1 MSIRN
6 ALRNV
11 ACCGFLLTI
20 TPPACVTAK
29 MGNNHSDPVMRG
41 VNPSDMEGLSLTEIS
56 RNPKLYTL
64 FKQGHV
70 KRLSFVS
77 NVPFKMKID
86 NASIFVMRPAS
97 GGRVY
102 ILVDSVVTE
111 KIFLD
116 GVMGRVPS
124 NALVTE
130 IVALNP

>member
-1 MSIRN
+1 
-6 ALRNV
+6 
-11 ACCGFLLTI
+11 
-20 TPPACVTAK
+20 